1 MTMTHEEKKRL
12 TSVVSKV
19 AIVIA
24 VGIAYALFVRLTG
37 WGIPCL
43 FHQWTGKL
51 CPGCGI
57 TRMFL
62 ALLRLD
68 FATAARY
75 NLLVLCLLPF
85 ALVLSICKVH
95 QYVKTGH
102 TTMPAYEKVFYLLV
116 FALCV
121 AFTILRN
128 SGTIPFLTMP

>member
-1 MTMTHEEKKRL
+1 MTHEEKKRL
-12 TSVVSKV
+12 SAILTKC
-19 AIVIA
+19 AIVVG

-43 FHQWTGKL
+43 FHLWTGKL

-62 ALLRLD
+62 SLLRLD

-85 ALVLSICKVH
+85 ALFLGVFKARE
-95 QYVKTGH
+95 YVKTGH
-102 TTMPAYEKVFYLLV
+102 TTTSRWEKLFYVIV

-128 SGTIPFLTMP
+128 NGTILLLTMP